1 MPTPARTS
9 LDDIVQAGRD
19 ILASDGL
26 PALTM
31 QAVADRVGVRAPSLY
46 KRVRSRDDLVR
57 LIATTVAHELGD
69 QLEALV
75 SRAGATSD
83 AQAQLAELARAVRA
97 FACARPDEYRLIFA
111 PTCEATRPEPE
122 ALTHSVGPLLRIT
135 TELAGPDSALDAAR
149 TVTAWATG
157 FIGMELAGAFRLGGD
172 IDRAYE
178 FGITRLAAALASVPG
193 SAIESGDAS

>member
-69 QLEALV
+69 QLDALV
-75 SRAGATSD
+75 SRDGATSD
-83 AQAQLAELARAVRA
+83 AQAQLTELAHAVRA
-97 FACARPDEYRLIFA
+97 FARARPDEYRLIFA
-111 PTCEATRPEPE
+111 RPARRPDRSPKHSPTRSGLCCGSQRNSRDPTAHSTRPAPSP
-122 ALTHSVGPLLRIT
+122 HGRPGS
-135 TELAGPDSALDAAR
+135 SAWSSPAPSASA
-149 TVTAWATG
+149 VTLIAPTSS
-157 FIGMELAGAFRLGGD
+157 
-172 IDRAYE
+172 
-178 FGITRLAAALASVPG
+178 GITRLAAALASVPAG
-193 SAIESGDAS
+193 PA

>member
-1 MPTPARTS
+1 MF
-9 LDDIVQAGRD
+9 IG
-19 ILASDGL
+19 
-26 PALTM
+26 
-31 QAVADRVGVRAPSLY
+31 
-46 KRVRSRDDLVR
+46 KDLKD
-57 LIATTVAHELGD
+57 D

-75 SRAGATSD
+75 SRDGATSE
-83 AQAQLAELARAVRA
+83 AQAQLTELAHAVRA
-97 FACARPDEYRLIFA
+97 FAYACPDEYRLIFA
-111 PTCEATRPEPE
+111 PTCETTRPEPE

-178 FGITRLAAALASVPG
+178 FGITRLAAALASVPAG
-193 SAIESGDAS
+193 PA